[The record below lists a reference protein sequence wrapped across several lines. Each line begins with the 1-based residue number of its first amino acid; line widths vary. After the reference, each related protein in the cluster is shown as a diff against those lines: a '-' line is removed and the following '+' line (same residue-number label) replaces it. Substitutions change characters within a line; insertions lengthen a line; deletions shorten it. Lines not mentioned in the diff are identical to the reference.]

1 MESNNSVVKIIILSV
16 GGAVVL
22 LLIALGAYC
31 CMVSYIY
38 RSCSLVTDEVKGR
51 CRVPSI
57 IFNQSPIVFIQMSFC

>member
-31 CMVSYIY
+31 CMVSFIY
-38 RSCSLVTDEVKGR
+38 RRCSLVTDKVKGR